1 MNNEKEVYFVWRNLC
16 AIYNLEK
23 KEFDFDH
30 RNIYIVP
37 WKDYPE
43 DMEAFINWIMVCQ
56 QHKDEAVWIN
66 HKGERTHPEPKDYK
80 VY

>member
-1 MNNEKEVYFVWRNLC
+1 MDKASEVYFVWRNLC
-16 AIYNLEK
+16 ATYNLEK
-23 KEFDFDH
+23 KEFDFNH

-37 WKDYPE
+37 WEDCPE

-56 QHKDEAVWIN
+56 QHKDEVFWTN
-66 HKGERTHPEPKDYK
+66 HKGEIIYPEPKDYE